1 MKIRVGI
8 AFCGLLALCAPL
20 VLAESPK
27 PFPDFSAKRV
37 KAPPKGQPPKID
49 VQITRQDTPVTA
61 TAAAAVAT
69 KPGTVA
75 GTYGWFWDAVSPDLA
90 ETKPGR
96 LQEALLLLSSP
107 PEGQG
112 VKQPRLDDLLR
123 IAETHNAEIL
133 MATVGKNV
141 SPALVLAMIAVESG
155 GQADV
160 ISSAGAQGLM
170 QLMPVTAERFGV
182 EDPFDSAQNI
192 QGGVAFLDL
201 LMKSFAQDPILVLAS
216 YNAGENAVRKAG
228 GVPEFPETRDYVPKV
243 LSAYSVARALC
254 KTPPQLIS
262 DGCVFALN

>member
-1 MKIRVGI
+1 MRIRVGL
-8 AFCGLLALCAPL
+8 AFCGFLALAGSW
-20 VLAESPK
+20 AFAQSPA

-49 VQITRQDTPVTA
+49 VQITRQDTPVA
-61 TAAAAVAT
+61 QVASPAAT
-69 KPGTVA
+69 KPGAAV
-75 GTYGWFWDAVSPDLA
+75 GSYDWFWSQMSPDIA
-90 ETKPGR
+90 ETGPGR
-96 LQEALLLLSSP
+96 LQEALLHLSTP
-107 PEGQG
+107 PEGHG
-112 VKQPRLDDLLR
+112 VKQPRLDDLMR
-123 IAETHNAEIL
+123 IASAHQTEIL

-160 ISSAGAQGLM
+160 TSPAGAQGLM

-192 QGGVAFLDL
+192 EGGVAFLDL

-254 KTPPQLIS
+254 RTPPELIS